1 MLLSKYA
8 IYDTKKSR
16 FIKKQEANGLL
27 TSLEIKTTLNK
38 IPLLG
43 NCFVLN
49 AISLNA
55 ISLNAISLNDLIV
68 IIIIL

>member
-8 IYDTKKSR
+8 IYDTKKIR

-27 TSLEIKTTLNK
+27 SSLEVKTTLSK

-43 NCFVLN
+43 NCFVSN
-49 AISLNA
+49 AISSNVV
-55 ISLNAISLNDLIV
+55 SLNDLIV